1 MTCVCVSSKWV
12 EAWPTSDIKSSTIR
26 KLFHTNI
33 TTRYGVPLVVRSDKG
48 REFLGT
54 FDKYL
59 RELGVDHR
67 IISTAHPRANG
78 LIERYNRSLKEGIR
92 KMTTLVG
99 EIAWDEVL
107 PEVLAG
113 LRMLPTKLGVSPH
126 LMIFK

>member
-1 MTCVCVSSKWV
+1 M
-12 EAWPTSDIKSSTIR
+12 
-26 KLFHTNI
+26 
-33 TTRYGVPLVVRSDKG
+33 RSDKG

-59 RELGVDHR
+59 HELGVDLGGLRTTHQ
-67 IISTAHPRANG
+67 RANG
-78 LIERYNRSLKEGIR
+78 LIERYNCTLKEGIR

-99 EIAWDEVL
+99 GIAWDEVL

-126 LMIFK
+126 LMIFKQPVRWLGTVHGGITEDLELAATSAEMDD